1 MKITYSFI
9 LVLFLQQVISQV
21 SPKTANVKGI
31 VIEESTGKPLTGVN
45 IVIKSSKMA
54 TISDGEGNF
63 LLRGL
68 ATGKYEIEFSFISYE
83 TKIISDVET
92 LNNETTSITVS
103 LAEKKNTLDEV
114 VITRTKAKAESVK
127 SLLTLQKNSARV
139 SDGISAETIKR
150 TPDRTTSDVLKR
162 ISGSSIQ
169 DNKFVVVRG
178 LNDRYNA
185 CYLNGSPLPSSE
197 PDRKAFSF
205 DIFPANMID
214 NLVIYKTAT
223 PDLPGEFAGGVID
236 ITTKAAADKNFQS
249 ISVGAGYNSITTG
262 KKQLYSKG
270 GSTDWIGVDDGTRAF
285 PSYFPSTEEFQALQN
300 SQNQASILQISD
312 LAARFQTDWNLKEK
326 SFAPNS
332 NFNYTIGR
340 HTKIN
345 DGGEFGFVGS
355 LTRTVTNNFNT
366 TVRKTY
372 EEIPTILVRN
382 VIDDQYSVQT
392 LFGGI
397 ANFSL
402 KLNPNNTFNF
412 KNLYSINSDNKVIDR
427 NGVLSQ
433 ESDPLALSTTA
444 RLFTSNEIYTGQL
457 NGEHFL
463 SQSKIKIS
471 WVGSYSRV
479 TRRTPNDRR
488 NTYVYV
494 KFDDGTSTEPSA
506 NFQVN
511 TTGAESPGSFYSSKN
526 NESIYSSKV
535 DLSRKFNFTDKI
547 AMEIKGGFFDQ
558 VRDRTFA
565 ARQVGYVPFSG
576 VVDGL
581 TYNSNTFSLSNIQ
594 FLDDAHIFNPENI
607 GIISTNPRVSGLTLY
622 DGTKKNDSYTASS
635 KLNASYLMLDNSFG
649 IFRLIWGLR
658 VENYNQILNSK
669 LDNGNPV
676 VLNNS
681 QTNYLPSAN
690 LIVGITKKQNIRLSF
705 SKTLNRPEFREL
717 APFLFYDAATGRN
730 TQGTPSLKIATISNA
745 DFRYEIFPGKGQL
758 FSMSAFFKKFND
770 PIELQALA
778 NDSDKY
784 QNAKSGESKGI
795 ELEYRT
801 LLSSIFGGKEE
812 SVLTDITLFTN
823 VAIIRSKVDISN
835 LSTTNVT
842 DIPLQGQS
850 PYVFNAGIQYINTLS
865 GWAASVNMNRVGNRI
880 AIQGNQTQ
888 GAPEAALW
896 EKSRTFLDLQIA
908 KSFLKNKLEFKF
920 NIQNLLAQDLI
931 FYQNNDGESSH
942 KSGLAAF
949 FNNIFTGDS
958 QNKNGYDKVID
969 DEVFRTKYGRTFS
982 LTATYNF

>member
-1 MKITYSFI
+1 M
-9 LVLFLQQVISQV
+9 LLLFLQLSFAQVG
-21 SPKTANVKGI
+21 PKTSNIKGT

-45 IVIKSSKMA
+45 IIIKSSNLS
-54 TISDGEGNF
+54 TISDADGNF
-63 LLRGL
+63 LFRGL
-68 ATGKYEIEFSFISYE
+68 AVGKYEIEFSFISYD
-83 TKIISDVET
+83 TKIVSDVET
-92 LNNETTSITVS
+92 LNNETTTITIS
-103 LAEKKNTLDEV
+103 LAEKKNVLDEV

-127 SLLTLQKNSARV
+127 SLLTMQKNSARV

-150 TPDRTTSDVLKR
+150 TPDKTTSDVLKR
-162 ISGSSIQ
+162 ISGASVQ

-249 ISVGAGYNSITTG
+249 LSVGAGYNTITTG

-270 GSTDWIGVDDGTRAF
+270 GNTDWLGLDDGTRSF
-285 PSYFPSTEEFQALQN
+285 PSYFPSTQEFQALQQ
-300 SQNQASILQISD
+300 QNTQSSVLQISE
-312 LAARFQTDWNLKEK
+312 LATRFQTDWSLKEK

-332 NFNYTIGR
+332 SVNYTIGR
-340 HTKIN
+340 HLKLKDNT
-345 DGGEFGFVGS
+345 DFGFVGS
-355 LTRTVTNNFNT
+355 VTRTVTNNFNS

-372 EEIPTILVRN
+372 ETPTVLERN
-382 VIDDQYSVQT
+382 LNDDQYSVQT
-392 LFGGI
+392 LFGAI

-412 KNLYSINSDNKVIDR
+412 KNLYSINSDNRVIDR
-427 NGVLSQ
+427 NGVLNQDS
-433 ESDPLALSTTA
+433 EPLALQTTS

-463 SQSKIKIS
+463 SQSKVKIS
-471 WVGSYSRV
+471 WVSSYSRV

-488 NTYVYV
+488 NTYIYV
-494 KFDDGTSTEPSA
+494 RFSDGTTTEPAA

-511 TTGAESPGSFYSSKN
+511 TTGGESPGSFFSSKN
-526 NESIYSSKV
+526 NESIYSAKV
-535 DLSRKFNFTDKI
+535 DVSRKFSFTNKI
-547 AMEIKGGFFDQ
+547 AMEIKGGFFNQ
-558 VRDRTFA
+558 LRDRVFD

-581 TYNSNTFSLSNIQ
+581 SYNSNTFQSSIN
-594 FLDDAHIFNPENI
+594 FLDDANIFNSENM
-607 GIISTNPRVSGLTLY
+607 GIISTSPRVSGLTLF
-622 DGTKKNDSYTASS
+622 DGTKQNDFYNASS
-635 KLNASYLMLDNSFG
+635 KLNAGYLMLDNSFG

-658 VENYNQILNSK
+658 VEGYSQILNSK
-669 LDNGNPV
+669 FDNGNPAII
-676 VLNNS
+676 NSS
-681 QTNYLPSAN
+681 QTDYLPSAN

-717 APFLFYDAATGRN
+717 APFLFYDPATGRN
-730 TQGTPSLKIATISNA
+730 TQGTPSLKIAKISNA

-758 FSMSAFFKKFND
+758 FSVSAFYKKFKD
-770 PIELQALA
+770 PIEIQVLA
-778 NDSDKY
+778 NNSDKY
-784 QNAKSGESKGI
+784 QNAESGESKGV

-801 LLSSIFGGKEE
+801 LLSSIFGSKEE
-812 SVLTDITLFTN
+812 SVLNDITFYTN
-823 VAIIRSKVDISN
+823 VAVIRSRVDISN
-835 LSTTNVT
+835 LATTSVT

-850 PYVFNAGIQYINTLS
+850 PYVFNGGIQYINTAN
-865 GWAASVNMNRVGNRI
+865 GWASSINMNRVGNRI

-888 GAPEAALW
+888 GAEVPAIW
-896 EKSRTFLDLQIA
+896 EKSRTFLDMQIS
-908 KSFLKNKLEFKF
+908 KNFLKNKLEFKF
-920 NIQNLLAQDLI
+920 NIQNLLAQDLL
-931 FYQNNDGESSH
+931 FYQNNDGETSH
-942 KSGLAAF
+942 KTGIAAL
-949 FNNIFTGDS
+949 FNNVFTGDS
-958 QNKNGYDKVID
+958 QNKNGFDKKID
-969 DEVFRTKYGRTFS
+969 DEIWRTKYGRTFS

>member
-1 MKITYSFI
+1 MKITYTLI
-9 LVLFLQQVISQV
+9 LVFFLQQVFSQV
-21 SPKTANVKGI
+21 APKTSNIKGT

-45 IVIKSSKMA
+45 ILIKSSKMA

-63 LLRGL
+63 IFRGL
-68 ATGKYEIEFSFISYE
+68 AVGKYEIEFSFISYD
-83 TKIISDVET
+83 TKIVSDVET
-92 LNNETTSITVS
+92 LNNETTTITVS
-103 LAEKKNTLDEV
+103 LTEKKNTLDEV
-114 VITRTKAKAESVK
+114 VITRTKAKAESVR
-127 SLLTLQKNSARV
+127 SLLTMQKNSTRV

-150 TPDRTTSDVLKR
+150 TPDKTTSDVLKR
-162 ISGSSIQ
+162 ISGASVQ

-178 LNDRYNA
+178 LNDRYNS

-249 ISVGAGYNSITTG
+249 ISIGAGYNTITTG
-262 KKQLYSKG
+262 EKQLYSKG
-270 GSTDWIGVDDGTRAF
+270 GSSDWIGLDNGTRSF
-285 PSYFPSTEEFQALQN
+285 PSYFPSTQEFQALQSLN
-300 SQNQASILQISD
+300 TQASRLEILE
-312 LAARFQTDWNLKEK
+312 LAKRFQTDWSLKEK

-355 LTRTVTNNFNT
+355 VTRTVTNNFNT

-372 EEIPTILVRN
+372 ETPTVLERN
-382 VIDDQYSVQT
+382 LNDDQYSIQT
-392 LFGGI
+392 LFGAI

-402 KLNPNNTFNF
+402 KLNANNTFNF

-427 NGVLSQ
+427 NGVLNQDS
-433 ESDPLALSTTA
+433 EPLVINTTA
-444 RLFTSNEIYTGQL
+444 RLFTSNEIYTGQF

-463 SQSKIKIS
+463 SQSKVKIS
-471 WVGSYSRV
+471 WVSSYSRV

-488 NTYVYV
+488 NTYVFV
-494 KFDDGTSTEPSA
+494 RFSDGTTTEPSA

-511 TTGAESPGSFYSSKN
+511 TTGGESPGSFYSSKN
-526 NESIYSSKV
+526 NENIYSGKV
-535 DLSRKFNFTDKI
+535 DVSRKFSFAEKM
-547 AMEIKGGFFDQ
+547 AMEIKGGFFNQ
-558 VRDRTFA
+558 LRDRDFD
-565 ARQVGYVPFSG
+565 ARQVGYVPFTG
-576 VVDGL
+576 VIDGL
-581 TYNSNTFSLSNIQ
+581 NYNTGTFQSSIN
-594 FLDDAHIFNPENI
+594 FLDDAHIFNSENM
-607 GIISTNPRVSGLTLY
+607 GIISTSPRVSGLTLY
-622 DGTKKNDSYTASS
+622 DGTKQNDSYTASS
-635 KLNASYLMLDNSFG
+635 KLNAGYLMLDNSFG

-658 VENYNQILNSK
+658 AEGYNQILNSK
-669 LDNGNPV
+669 FDNGDP
-676 VLNNS
+676 LNINTS
-681 QTNYLPSAN
+681 QTDYLPSGN

-705 SKTLNRPEFREL
+705 SKTINRPEFREL

-730 TQGTPSLKIATISNA
+730 TQGTSTLKIAKVSNA

-758 FSMSAFFKKFND
+758 FSLSAFFKKFKD

-778 NDSDKY
+778 NNSDKY
-784 QNAKSGESKGI
+784 QNAKSGEAKGV

-812 SVLTDITLFTN
+812 SILNDFTLFTN
-823 VAIIRSKVDISN
+823 VAVIRSKVDISN
-835 LSTTNVT
+835 LSTTSVT

-850 PYVFNAGIQYINTLS
+850 PYVFNGGLQYINTAN
-865 GWAASVNMNRVGNRI
+865 GWAASVNANRVGNRI
-880 AIQGNQTQ
+880 AIQANQTQ
-888 GAPEAALW
+888 GAEVAAIW
-896 EKSRTFLDLQIA
+896 EKSRTFLDMQIS
-908 KSFLKNKLEFKF
+908 KSFLKNKLEFKL
-920 NIQNLLAQDLI
+920 NIQNLLAQDQL
-931 FYQNNDGESSH
+931 FYQNNDGETPH
-942 KSGLAAF
+942 ISGVTAF

-958 QNKNGYDKVID
+958 QNKNGFDKETD
-969 DEVFRTKYGRTFS
+969 DEVWKTKYGRTFS